1 MDEVEDSLE
10 REKKAKGDVEVTSNF
25 AIKKNIVW
33 YNMITW
39 SSCRS

>member
-25 AIKKNIVW
+25 AMKKKILFG
-33 YNMITW
+33 TT
-39 SSCRS
+39 